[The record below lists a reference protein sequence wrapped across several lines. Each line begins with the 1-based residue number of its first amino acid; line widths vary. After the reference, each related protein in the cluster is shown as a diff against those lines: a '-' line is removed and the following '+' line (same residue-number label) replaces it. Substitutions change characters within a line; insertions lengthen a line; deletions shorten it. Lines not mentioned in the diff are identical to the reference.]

1 MEIRGH
7 DKLTRRW
14 SQEANRLPGL
24 FTVGADVD
32 VHMEREEAGPCLA
45 VHTKLTQNGYSEAGR
60 DQGPLAIGLIPG
72 PTSPR
77 LTKKL

>member
-1 MEIRGH
+1 
-7 DKLTRRW
+7 
-14 SQEANRLPGL
+14 
-24 FTVGADVD
+24 
-32 VHMEREEAGPCLA
+32 MEREEAGPRLA

-77 LTKKL
+77 LI